1 MSAVRSLRAMGGRGV
16 VGLLAV
22 GLLAACQSSDQP
34 ALEFGPDGSIDATG
48 SSAATSTSVTAASAP
63 VSTAAPTGGSA
74 PAAGPSS
81 TLDKLGLETAEEQIR
96 ALVQKDWETWIEC
109 STSPSSCDPTARLAE
124 VRTTTG
130 SYYTDNVAQLRQW
143 AARGVVVRQPDG
155 LPDNNFVIT
164 ESVVV
169 APDGTAATAVTC
181 TGDGRA
187 RYEPAAGGA
196 LELVAGTD
204 AQGYYRSENYLVLDR
219 ATWKIDGF
227 KILEESLLPEGK
239 VLCRR

>member
-1 MSAVRSLRAMGGRGV
+1 M
-16 VGLLAV
+16 VGLVAV
-22 GLLAACQSSDQP
+22 ALLAACQSSDEP
-34 ALEFGPDGSIDATG
+34 TVGFGAGGSIDAAG
-48 SSAATSTSVTAASAP
+48 SSATSTSSSASAST
-63 VSTAAPTGGSA
+63 VSTTAAPTGASATVAGS
-74 PAAGPSS
+74 SS

-96 ALVQKDWETWIEC
+96 AVVHKDWETWIEC
-109 STSPSSCDPTARLAE
+109 STDPAGCDPAARLAE

-130 SYYTDNVAQLRQW
+130 AYYTDNVAQLRQW

-169 APDGTAATAVTC
+169 APDGSAATAVIC

-196 LELVAGTD
+196 LALVAGSD
-204 AQGYYRSENYLVLDR
+204 AQGYYRSENYLVHDG
-219 ATWKIDGF
+219 AGWKIDGF